1 MCTYL
6 YNDQDEK
13 DAGSINMVNVQ
24 YYTKQFN
31 VVNSCI
37 SVYYHYICT
46 LSHSYDNMQKR

>member
-37 SVYYHYICT
+37 SVSTHRFCT
-46 LSHSYDNMQKR
+46 LSYPYDNVQKR